1 VTHIGATGN
10 DDATAANGGASQHVS
25 EEDAVKM
32 TWKMNKA
39 KSLTGGGATCEF
51 IATNGQTAIVT
62 IRGLRAVQALAQLQA
77 MERVLNGALVLDGDD
92 LRRIDASLL
101 AMADKA
107 GPGTKGYLLDL
118 RVPIAKAVA

>member
-1 VTHIGATGN
+1 MKG
-10 DDATAANGGASQHVS
+10 
-25 EEDAVKM
+25 
-32 TWKMNKA
+32 TWRMNKA

-51 IATNGQTAIVT
+51 IAENGQTAIVT
-62 IRGLRAVQALAQLQA
+62 IRGLRPVQALAQLQA
-77 MERVLNGALVLDGDD
+77 MERTLNGALVLDGDD

-107 GPGTKGYLLDL
+107 GPATKGYLLDL